1 MQLVLLDFTPIKE
14 RINRTLTLM
23 SDCSV
28 SRQTIAKAM
37 FQENPLNISPANAI
51 YYITNYYNLADGDA
65 MKVKHVAYT
74 MLNYVKSQIEIPTNM
89 KLVCLGFQRDIGV
102 FVCGD
107 ASIDEIVSSHQVL
120 LNQLMNGY

>member
-14 RINRTLTLM
+14 RVNHTLTLM

-37 FQENPLNISPANAI
+37 FQEHPLNISPANAI
-51 YYITNYYNLADGDA
+51 YYITNYYNLSDSDA
-65 MKVKHVAYT
+65 MKIKHVAYT

-89 KLVCLGFQRDIGV
+89 RMVCLGFQRDIGV

-107 ASIDEIVSSHQVL
+107 APVNEIYNSHQVL
-120 LNQLMNGY
+120 INQLTNGY